1 MDLWT
6 TNKLAIFIIFVM
18 PGVVLIKIY
27 GLLYPGV
34 ERQGSELLIDAIA
47 YSCLNLC
54 IFAIPFSIFGFPE
67 SPISPA
73 YFIAIGTVYLLFT
86 PILLAVTW
94 KFFRHQAFLL
104 RFIPH
109 PTRKAWEFVFSQR
122 RPYWVKIV
130 LKDGTRIAGRYAG
143 KSFATSAPC
152 PEQIFLEEA
161 WLLNEKLGFD
171 RIKKG
176 SQGVLVV
183 SNEIAYVEI
192 FKYEQ

>member
-1 MDLWT
+1 MDLWA
-6 TNKLAIFIIFVM
+6 TNKLAIFIIFVL
-18 PGVVLIKIY
+18 PGIVLIKIY

-47 YSCLNLC
+47 YSCLNLGV
-54 IFAIPFSIFGFPE
+54 FAIPFLIFGFPQ
-67 SPISPA
+67 SPISLT
-73 YFIAIGTVYLLFT
+73 YFVATGIVYFLVT

-94 KFFRHQAFLL
+94 KFLRRHAFFL

-130 LKDGTRIAGRYAG
+130 LKDGTRIAGRYAS

-171 RIKKG
+171 RVKKG

-183 SNEIAYVEI
+183 SNEIAYLEI
-192 FKYEQ
+192 FKYE